1 MDVVDNG
8 RGVGATE
15 RGVRA
20 PAIVEVDERRQGSK
34 PGGVG
39 GVRPSGGPFTDEGP
53 DEPLGLAVGLRP
65 VGSRPGLP
73 APGEGGPVLR
83 GAIRPGVVGHHPLD
97 GDALFLERG
106 DREAEGSRGTGAAL
120 VGYLDHDAPPAAIVD
135 DDLDYELDQVDEVVT
150 LPMSLDRE
158 VVSRFDELLSEA
170 GPPRTTRRAE
180 TTARSVDGDDGW
192 NLWPDGWADGEL
204 DHE

>member
-39 GVRPSGGPFTDEGP
+39 GVRPGVGPFTDEGP

-73 APGEGGPVLR
+73 APGEGGPVLVAR
-83 GAIRPGVVGHHPLD
+83 YAQALSVITRSTAMPSSSNVAIARRR
-97 GDALFLERG
+97 A
-106 DREAEGSRGTGAAL
+106 AAAL
-120 VGYLDHDAPPAAIVD
+120 AP
-135 DDLDYELDQVDEVVT
+135 LSSGTWTTT
-150 LPMSLDRE
+150 L
-158 VVSRFDELLSEA
+158 
-170 GPPRTTRRAE
+170 RRL
-180 TTARSVDGDDGW
+180 RSSTMT
-192 NLWPDGWADGEL
+192 
-204 DHE
+204 